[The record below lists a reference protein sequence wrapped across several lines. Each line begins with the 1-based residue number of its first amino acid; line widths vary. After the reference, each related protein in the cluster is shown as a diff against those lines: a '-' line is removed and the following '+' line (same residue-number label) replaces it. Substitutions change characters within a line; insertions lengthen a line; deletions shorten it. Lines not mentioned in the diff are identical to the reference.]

1 MGKYERRKGY
11 RGEYNLVKKLKKMGL
26 DARRVPLSGSAEGF
40 KGDVIVE
47 GMTGEVKVRRHSFK
61 KLYEWLENRDLL
73 FVKMDRKPYLV
84 VMNLETFSKLLKG
97 GEESE

>member
-1 MGKYERRKGY
+1 M
-11 RGEYNLVKKLKKMGL
+11 
-26 DARRVPLSGSAEGF
+26 A
-40 KGDVIVE
+40 
-47 GMTGEVKVRRHSFK
+47 GEVKVRKSSFK
-61 KLYEWLENRDLL
+61 KLYEWLENQDLL